1 MKVTKSSARFY
12 KKKEENKK
20 KMTSWIPLLSESYC
34 FFIFKNQMVIVVI
47 FSARPEYWDQWETS
61 CQVAQAGQHG
71 FTGTQVRT
79 KTFFYHFSHFYSDKH
94 KICIAIL
101 SQKNNKV

>member
-1 MKVTKSSARFY
+1 
-12 KKKEENKK
+12 
-20 KMTSWIPLLSESYC
+20 
-34 FFIFKNQMVIVVI
+34 MVIVVM
-47 FSARPEYWDQWETS
+47 FLARPEYWDQWETS

-94 KICIAIL
+94 KYVLLFYPKKIIRFRLFFCLVEKEQIL
-101 SQKNNKV
+101 IPNLIDWLIVISSLMHC